1 MLHQIKIWQ
10 CIFCYLMTIS
20 FSFQQEIYTTI
31 IFSTELQMPLQQWI
45 NWHVW
50 LSSLCTVLIRRKKF
64 TWIPVNVLYST
75 ISFRFY
81 INVNKSINRCKT
93 EGEQV
98 GYQLVLITSV
108 YNIVKYEGECRASR
122 NYLYYQEN
130 QNYYIMISDKE
141 WVSFYQVEGRLKE
154 SIKTN
159 VQQKTQRL

>member
-1 MLHQIKIWQ
+1 MQFLLSHDNLVFLPTGNLHYNYFFNRITNAFATMNQLACMK
-10 CIFCYLMTIS
+10 
-20 FSFQQEIYTTI
+20 
-31 IFSTELQMPLQQWI
+31 
-45 NWHVW
+45 

-81 INVNKSINRCKT
+81 INVNKSINWCKT

-108 YNIVKYEGECRASR
+108 YNIVKYEGECRVSR